1 MRDFVLF
8 GIDLQN
14 AFGEEGNPLC
24 VPGAPEDMA
33 RISELIDKHSCNI
46 KDIVLTL
53 DTHEVDH
60 VGHPGWWKRK
70 DGSEPAPFTPVTFDM
85 VENGEITPKDLT
97 NKEHALEYLS
107 ALDSVMIWPVHC
119 VPGTRSYEL
128 VDIVENAVFDWES
141 SEHNKVT
148 LVKKGFQKDVESFGV
163 FSAEYHDGS
172 LGCGFNDQLLA
183 NLTYRNLPIV
193 VVGEALSHCVRRSV
207 QQLAVGLAQNNIDV
221 EIILVR
227 DCMSNVPGF
236 SEQGDL
242 FLAESADHGIRVCT
256 LDTLEEALA

>member
-24 VPGAPEDMA
+24 VPGAPEDME
-33 RISELIDKHSCNI
+33 RITELVDKHSGNI

-60 VGHPGWWKRK
+60 VGHPGWWKLK
-70 DGSEPAPFTPVTFDM
+70 DGSEPAPFTLVTFDM
-85 VENGEITPKDLT
+85 VENGEIMPKDDL
-97 NKEHALEYLS
+97 NKEHALDYL
-107 ALDSVMIWPVHC
+107 AELDSVMIWPVHC

-128 VDIVENAVFDWES
+128 VDTIHEAVNAWEV
-141 SEHNKVT
+141 SERNKAT
-148 LVKKGFQKDVESFGV
+148 FVKKGFQKDVEAFGV
-163 FSAEYHDGS
+163 FQAEYHDGS

-183 NLTYRNLPIV
+183 NLTYRKLPIV

-207 QQLAVGLAQNNIDV
+207 QQLAVGLAQNSIDA

-236 SEQGDL
+236 EAQGDV
-242 FLAESADHGIRVCT
+242 FLEECKNHGIRIGT
-256 LDTLEEALA
+256 LDTLTEVLA